1 VEKNGER
8 YGIRLSLLDVRSI
21 SDAEITRIV
30 ENRPFTSL
38 ADFWQRAQVSKDVT
52 ENIILAGGFDS
63 LLPSQLNRRDLL
75 LQLSDL
81 EHNLGVISNQLI
93 LDVSTTPE
101 NISSGLPD
109 FTKSENIINELQV
122 LGLDA
127 SSHLVNSY
135 IPFFKELGVTPAK
148 SLVLLPGGKEV
159 LIAGVKV
166 TTQTPPVRS
175 GKRVIFLTIDDP
187 TGPSDAAFFEDV
199 QSYYASTVYNSVLL
213 LVRGVLRRTGPR
225 GVSIRATGCWDLGE
239 MFTLFQQKG
248 ITEVRKVIELS
259 PKQKSNPYKSKAGG
273 MSMGRRTLLTQESE
287 MIEL

>member
-1 VEKNGER
+1 
-8 YGIRLSLLDVRSI
+8 VRSI

-135 IPFFKELGVTPAK
+135 IPFFK
-148 SLVLLPGGKEV
+148 
-159 LIAGVKV
+159 
-166 TTQTPPVRS
+166 
-175 GKRVIFLTIDDP
+175 
-187 TGPSDAAFFEDV
+187 
-199 QSYYASTVYNSVLL
+199 
-213 LVRGVLRRTGPR
+213 
-225 GVSIRATGCWDLGE
+225 
-239 MFTLFQQKG
+239 
-248 ITEVRKVIELS
+248 
-259 PKQKSNPYKSKAGG
+259 
-273 MSMGRRTLLTQESE
+273 
-287 MIEL
+287 